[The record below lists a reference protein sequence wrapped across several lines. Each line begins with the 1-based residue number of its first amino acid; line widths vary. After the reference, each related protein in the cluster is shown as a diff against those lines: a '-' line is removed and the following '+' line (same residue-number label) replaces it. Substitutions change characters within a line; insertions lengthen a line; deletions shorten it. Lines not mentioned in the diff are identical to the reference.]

1 MTSLVLDL
9 ESLSTVNTAFMN
21 LLQSL
26 LERYVQ
32 AQSLTCRREEETFE
46 VVYVI
51 EFNRARKRIPILVH
65 ALPGEFQLLI
75 KGPDIFIL

>member
-32 AQSLTCRREEETFE
+32 AQSLTGRREEETFE
-46 VVYVI
+46 V
-51 EFNRARKRIPILVH
+51 LC
-65 ALPGEFQLLI
+65 
-75 KGPDIFIL
+75 D